1 MEFKFAIVHTMHT
14 HILFWVPNTYYVL
27 HSMENTNHV
36 AFTLREVYKSSVS
49 CYVVVVVVV
58 VVSDAIVVLEGQ
70 LVNGGTDG
78 ATLSLGSGDT
88 VSLKVQSSKKTA
100 TYSIAKVYITH
111 AGLVTNSSLLRNQY
125 SSTDSCTYIR
135 YGMSCKPFG

>member
-58 VVSDAIVVLEGQ
+58 VVVVQQ
-70 LVNGGTDG
+70 LYTQ
-78 ATLSLGSGDT
+78 LGERESGR
-88 VSLKVQSSKKTA
+88 K
-100 TYSIAKVYITH
+100 
-111 AGLVTNSSLLRNQY
+111 
-125 SSTDSCTYIR
+125 
-135 YGMSCKPFG
+135 